1 MGIVNC
7 STHWSIHPLRPTLPK
22 QRFPPFHAGALAV
35 NVGHF
40 NDPRD
45 RQGLAHFL
53 EHMLFQGTKK
63 YPDEHEYSEYIKNH
77 GGYDNA
83 FTSTEDT
90 NFHFECSNEGFEGAL
105 DRLAQ
110 FFISPCFSENS
121 SGREVQAVDSEFKMS
136 L

>member
-1 MGIVNC
+1 MRCCLISDMEADKAAAAIDVHVG
-7 STHWSIHPLRPTLPK
+7 SAHDPPPLYGT
-22 QRFPPFHAGALAV
+22 
-35 NVGHF
+35 
-40 NDPRD
+40 
-45 RQGLAHFL
+45 AHFL
-53 EHMLFQGTKK
+53 EHMLFQGTEK

-121 SGREVQAVDSEFKMS
+121 SDREVKAVDAEFSMS